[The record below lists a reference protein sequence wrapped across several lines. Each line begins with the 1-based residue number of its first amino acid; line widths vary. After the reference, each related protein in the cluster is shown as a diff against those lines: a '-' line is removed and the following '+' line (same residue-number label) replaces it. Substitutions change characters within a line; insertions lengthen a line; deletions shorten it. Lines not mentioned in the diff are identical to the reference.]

1 MSVHKDAK
9 FILNIEA
16 RMKIATWNVNSIKAR
31 LPNILEWLGD
41 AKPDVV
47 LLQETKTVDDGF
59 PAMEIEDLGY
69 NIALHGQKTYNGVA
83 ILSKFPIEDV
93 ERGLPGNDND
103 EQARYIEATI
113 SGNRPIRVA
122 SIYVPMGSEV
132 GSEKFEY
139 KLNFLDRLIK
149 RFEKIRES
157 GDAAVMGGDYNIA
170 PDDSDVYDPIKL
182 HETVL
187 CSTVERKKLR
197 TMMNMGYTDAFRT
210 FNPQGHQYSWWDY
223 RAGAWNK
230 DNGLRIDHLLLTPAA
245 ADRLSASD
253 IDRDPRAKEKAS
265 DHTPV
270 WCMIDD

>member
-1 MSVHKDAK
+1 MSVHKAAK
-9 FILNIEA
+9 LILNIEA

-149 RFEKIRES
+149 RFEKIR
-157 GDAAVMGGDYNIA
+157 
-170 PDDSDVYDPIKL
+170 
-182 HETVL
+182 
-187 CSTVERKKLR
+187 
-197 TMMNMGYTDAFRT
+197 
-210 FNPQGHQYSWWDY
+210 
-223 RAGAWNK
+223 
-230 DNGLRIDHLLLTPAA
+230 
-245 ADRLSASD
+245 
-253 IDRDPRAKEKAS
+253 
-265 DHTPV
+265 
-270 WCMIDD
+270 

>member
-1 MSVHKDAK
+1 MFGHNAVMSVHKAAK
-9 FILNIEA
+9 LILNIEA

-149 RFEKIRES
+149 RFEKIR
-157 GDAAVMGGDYNIA
+157 
-170 PDDSDVYDPIKL
+170 
-182 HETVL
+182 
-187 CSTVERKKLR
+187 
-197 TMMNMGYTDAFRT
+197 
-210 FNPQGHQYSWWDY
+210 
-223 RAGAWNK
+223 
-230 DNGLRIDHLLLTPAA
+230 
-245 ADRLSASD
+245 
-253 IDRDPRAKEKAS
+253 
-265 DHTPV
+265 
-270 WCMIDD
+270 